1 MKVGEKKKENYL
13 YLKMTWFYTQKITK
27 NLQKFYKR
35 KKINSGQYTKQF
47 ISNEKSIKE
56 TKQTISST
64 IASKGIKYLEIFN
77 LGGY

>member
-1 MKVGEKKKENYL
+1 MILYTENHKEF
-13 YLKMTWFYTQKITK
+13 TEI
-27 NLQKFYKR
+27 LQ
-35 KKINSGQYTKQF
+35 KINSGQYTKQF